1 MDLTH
6 ADSNVV
12 YHIANTTSVLT
23 HLTQVNLNEL
33 VVFTAFIWDQVVLE
47 LISQRGDLW
56 EGIKRR
62 QCWSADTISID

>member
-12 YHIANTTSVLT
+12 HHIANSRGVLT

-33 VVFTAFIWDQVVLE
+33 VIFTAFIWDQVILE

-56 EGIKRR
+56 GGVDLKKTKLEYRHDK
-62 QCWSADTISID
+62 